1 MYKHAIDVNCF
12 DFASYLEDFLYGII
26 SLQNKLINSFTH
38 TVVFPSCRQ
47 TGETVVMGGSL
58 LALKVGRSKPGL

>member
-1 MYKHAIDVNCF
+1 MELYLYK
-12 DFASYLEDFLYGII
+12 
-26 SLQNKLINSFTH
+26 NKLINSFTH

-58 LALKVGRSKPGL
+58 FVLKMVGQNLDSELWTGLWTGLWK